1 MRETEKND
9 LSLSIC
15 VNREYRKNCISAAP
29 RRWGDA
35 TAFSLLGV
43 QKGVSHAR
51 SPISLLLPFPI
62 LPTTH
67 PSVPSSMILP
77 MSSSAFQFPCCLLSW
92 LCHALRLPP
101 PRAPVPPPPSL
112 PSLLLQCRVMD
123 AHGLYAYLLHAV
135 SSYNLSAQ
143 RRAGWE
149 MKLEEDWKIQHR
161 QVSYLHI

>member
-15 VNREYRKNCISAAP
+15 VNREYRK
-29 RRWGDA
+29 
-35 TAFSLLGV
+35 TASLLPLAGEEL
-43 QKGVSHAR
+43 QLHSPFLEFKKVSHTLA
-51 SPISLLLPFPI
+51 LPSCCLSFPI

-67 PSVPSSMILP
+67 PSVLSSMILP
-77 MSSSAFQFPCCLLSW
+77 MSSFAFQFPCCLLSW

-143 RRAGWE
+143 RRAG
-149 MKLEEDWKIQHR
+149 
-161 QVSYLHI
+161 